1 MGFKEQLITDW
12 KYKKMEYQG
21 KKMWIADQFE
31 YNNVEYLYAVDVST
45 FDDEHEEFD
54 VAFLYK
60 EKDDVFA
67 YVKDE
72 KLFNEL
78 LGAATGRLASQVIIE
93 ETKKMLNDTNV
104 NI

>member
-1 MGFKEQLITDW
+1 MSFKEQLINDW
-12 KYKKMEYQG
+12 KNKIMEYQE

-31 YNNVEYLYAVDVST
+31 YNNIEYLYAIDLAT
-45 FDDEHEEFD
+45 IDDKHEEYE

-60 EKDDVFA
+60 EKDDIFA

-78 LGAATGRLASQVIIE
+78 LGMATGRLASQVIIE
-93 ETKKMLNDTNV
+93 ETKKIFND
-104 NI
+104 